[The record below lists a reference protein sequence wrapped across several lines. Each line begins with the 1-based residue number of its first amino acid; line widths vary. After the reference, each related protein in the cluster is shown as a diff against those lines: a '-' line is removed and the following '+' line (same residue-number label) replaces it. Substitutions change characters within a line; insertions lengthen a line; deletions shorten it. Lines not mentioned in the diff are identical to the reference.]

1 MVPDGGLHKVPLV
14 HPMFVCA
21 TVISGHTCLPLLGP
35 IPTAG
40 MV

>member
-1 MVPDGGLHKVPLV
+1 MVPDGGPHKVPLV

-21 TVISGHTCLPLLGP
+21 TVISGHTCLSLLGP